1 MLEIPCHGSFTIL
14 HYIFAYLDLYFW
26 FQVRDSTGA
35 RIIFPHNEDAD
46 QELITI
52 IGTKEAAAKAKK
64 EIELLVKEL
73 VRF

>member
-1 MLEIPCHGSFTIL
+1 MLEITCHGSFTIL
-14 HYIFAYLDLYFW
+14 QYIFAYLDLYSL
-26 FQVRDSTGA
+26 QVRDSTGA